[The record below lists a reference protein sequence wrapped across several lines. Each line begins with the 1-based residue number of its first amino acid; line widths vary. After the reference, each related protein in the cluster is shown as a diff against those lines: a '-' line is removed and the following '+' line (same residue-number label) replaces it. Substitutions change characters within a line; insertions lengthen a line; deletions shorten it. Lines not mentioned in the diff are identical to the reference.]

1 MSDAP
6 DISKPDRPGAP
17 PLEQL
22 AGSVRR
28 VTFQNPENGYAV
40 IRLAPEGDV
49 AAWRLQPD
57 GLLTLVGAMPG
68 IEAGMA
74 IQAGGQW
81 ARDPKHGLQF
91 RVEWFKPSLPSG
103 AKGMR
108 AYLASGAIPGVGP
121 VMAGKIIE
129 AFGEDAF
136 RVLDKEPDRL
146 RGAVGGVGAKTLAKI
161 KAGWRAAKGD
171 RELITFLGDHDIAP
185 GVATRLRKAYGERA
199 LAVVRSNPYQ
209 LIADVHGIGFLRAD
223 LIARKIGLANDA
235 PERLDA
241 ALRHVLESQAEDGHT
256 CLPREAL
263 LGQAGELLAG
273 IEPAKIEER
282 LESALASKLLVAEA
296 IDDHAMIFIPLLH
309 EAESRAAYRLARLA
323 ATPRRLPPVDAI
335 AVVADFEQHA
345 RVRLAEAQRR
355 AVLDFARQGLAILT
369 GGPGTGK
376 TTTVRAILSLFQDG
390 RLRVRL
396 AAPTGRAARRLA
408 ETSRQQ
414 ADTIHRLLG
423 FQPQLG
429 RFARDA
435 ANPIEAD
442 LVIVDEASMM
452 DVPLAAAL
460 LDAVAPGTCLLLIG
474 DEDQLPS
481 VGPGNV
487 LGDLLA
493 SGALPVTRLTEVFR
507 QAGRSLIVVNAHRIN
522 KGLMPWLTASQAAQ
536 GESEGT
542 GEPEPAAEPDFFFIE
557 REDPPA
563 IVEAI
568 KTLVAERIPRKFN
581 INPLLGVQVLT
592 PMRRGE
598 LGVDALNAALKQV
611 LNPTAPTA
619 PTASGAPSAPGTATA
634 NGLFQD
640 APDATSAIGAPGRR
654 PALTRGD
661 RVMQV
666 VNNYDKNVFNGDIGH
681 VSRVV
686 IEDASTREIIVDF
699 DGHPV
704 SYLADEID
712 QLVLAYATT
721 IHKSQGSEYPAVVIP
736 VHSLHWIMLQRNL
749 IYTALTRARR
759 VACLVG
765 ARRALRRA
773 VANGRIAVRHTALRH
788 FLEQVLERKSF

>member
-1 MSDAP
+1 MTDPAFKP
-6 DISKPDRPGAP
+6 TPDRPAAP

-22 AGSVRR
+22 TGVVER

-40 IRLAPEGDV
+40 IRLRPGGDV
-49 AAWRLQPD
+49 PPGRLQSD
-57 GLLTLVGAMPG
+57 GLVTLVGAMPG
-68 IEAGMA
+68 IDRGMA
-74 IQAGGQW
+74 ILAGGQW
-81 ARDPKHGLQF
+81 ARDPKHGVQF
-91 RVEWFKPSLPSG
+91 RVEWFKPSLPTG
-103 AKGMR
+103 AKGML
-108 AYLASGAIPGVGP
+108 AYLASGAIKGVGP
-121 VMAGKIIE
+121 VMAGRVID

-136 RVLDKEPDRL
+136 RVLDETPDRL
-146 RGAVGGVGAKTLAKI
+146 GRVRGISGKTLAKI
-161 KAGWRAAKGD
+161 KAGWREARGD

-185 GVATRLRKAYGERA
+185 GVAARLRKAYGERA
-199 LAVVRSNPYQ
+199 LSVVRSNPYQ

-223 LIARKIGLANDA
+223 VIARRIGLATDA

-241 ALRHVLESQAEDGHT
+241 ALRHVLESRAEDGNT

-263 LGQAGELLAG
+263 LGQAGELLTG

-282 LESALASKLLVAEA
+282 LEAALATKLLVAEA
-296 IDDHAMIFIPLLH
+296 IGDHAMIFIPLLH
-309 EAESRAAYRLARLA
+309 EAESRAAYRMARLA

-335 AVVADFEQHA
+335 AALADFEQRA
-345 RVRLAEAQRR
+345 RVRLADAQRR
-355 AVLDFARQGLAILT
+355 AVLDFARQGLGILT

-376 TTTVRAILSLFQDG
+376 TTTVRSIIELFAAG
-390 RLRVRL
+390 HMRTRL

-414 ADTIHRLLG
+414 ADTIHRMLG

-429 RFARDA
+429 GFARDA

-442 LVIVDEASMM
+442 LVIVDEASML
-452 DVPLAAAL
+452 DAPLASAL
-460 LDAVAPGTCLLLIG
+460 LEAIAPGTCLLLIG

-487 LGDLLA
+487 LGDLIA

-507 QAGRSLIVVNAHRIN
+507 QAGRSLIVTNAHRIN
-522 KGLMPWLTASQAAQ
+522 KGLMPYMTPQAAPAKDGHAAP
-536 GESEGT
+536 GEA
-542 GEPEPAAEPDFFFIE
+542 EPAGEPDFFFIE
-557 REDPPA
+557 REDPPS
-563 IVEAI
+563 IVETI

-611 LNPTAPTA
+611 LNPP
-619 PTASGAPSAPGTATA
+619 PPGESLLPGFQEIPGG
-634 NGLFQD
+634 GLSD
-640 APDATSAIGAPGRR
+640 APFRR

-681 VSRVV
+681 VARVV

-699 DGHPV
+699 DGRPV

-721 IHKSQGSEYPAVVIP
+721 IHKSQGSEYPAVIIP
-736 VHSLHWIMLQRNL
+736 VHSQHWIMLQRNL

-759 VACLVG
+759 LACLVG
-765 ARRALRRA
+765 TRRALRRA
-773 VANGRIAVRHTALRH
+773 VANGQIAERHSALRH
-788 FLEQVLERKSF
+788 FLEQALGPKSF